1 MAEVKT
7 LTPPPALYDYVLF
20 YECATKDWKNIK
32 QKSSPKGDGGLMNA
46 INWGSTYSFDPND
59 KGGKTLFGV
68 TESVWKNYVATHP
81 SKGYNSDLNTMG
93 QKGWLDVMG
102 YYWSEYGHAD
112 KCVNYP
118 CALLLFQMGW
128 GGFGGGSYLLK
139 KLKEN
144 ADKKDYNF
152 ITKGSIFKKIADST
166 HAYSDP
172 MKAFTYMRSAL
183 MSYYYNISTP
193 GKSDSIYRMGWLN
206 RAALPFTL
214 YGLYIPT
221 NFGGKNVGLKYESTL
236 QQWDTTVSELVS
248 QNKSGY
254 VKIFD
259 WGIDPESIENM
270 SSNLYNYEDATN
282 PYFNPSSGSYG
293 GSSSGAY
300 GGCGNVAQLGSFT
313 NTPSTQ
319 SNGDPNQQ
327 TRNRENV
334 LNTLVNGSYT
344 PNGVKKCSELITSD
358 KKKSIKV

>member
-32 QKSSPKGDGGLMNA
+32 QKSSPSGDGGLMNA
-46 INWGSTYSFDPND
+46 INWSSTYSYDPRD
-59 KGGKTLFGV
+59 AGGKTLFGV
-68 TESVWKNYVATHP
+68 TENVWKNYVATHP
-81 SKGYNSDLNTMG
+81 NKGYKSDLNTMG
-93 QKGWLDVMG
+93 QRGWLDVMG
-102 YYWSEYGHAD
+102 YYWGEYGHAD

-118 CALLLFQMGW
+118 CAFLLFQMAW
-128 GGFGGGSYLLK
+128 GGFGGASNLLT
-139 KLKEN
+139 KLKNN
-144 ADKKDYNF
+144 ADKKDYKF
-152 ITKGSIFKKIADST
+152 ITTKTSIFKKIADAT

-172 MKAFTYMRSAL
+172 MNAFTCMRSAL
-183 MSYYYNISTP
+183 LSYYYNISTP
-193 GKSDSIYRMGWLN
+193 DRTNKVYRVGWLN

-221 NFGGKNVGLKYESTL
+221 NFGGGNVGLKYESTL
-236 QQWDTTVSELVS
+236 QQWDTTVSEMVS

-259 WGIDPESIENM
+259 WGLDPESVANLT
-270 SSNLYNYEDATN
+270 SNPYSYEDATN
-282 PYFNPSSGSYG
+282 PYYFNPSS

-313 NTPSTQ
+313 NSPSTQ
-319 SNGDPNQQ
+319 SNRDPNQQ